1 MDLRLKIKEGVAT
14 LERNGNPVTCP
25 YATRLLVPGNMA
37 NTINLNVSPCSSL
50 CSLFDYYKDGI
61 NIEGNINTYTVSL
74 CKKAYNKLPESIEKA
89 SVSKLLFPIIEK

>member
-1 MDLRLKIKEGVAT
+1 MDLRLKIKDGVAT

-50 CSLFDYYKDGI
+50 CSLFEYWKDGT
-61 NIEGNINTYTVSL
+61 NIKENTNTYTVSL
-74 CKKAYNKLPESIEKA
+74 CKKAYTKLDESFEKA
-89 SVSKLLFPIIEK
+89 SISKLLFPIIEK

>member
-1 MDLRLKIKEGVAT
+1 MDLRLKIKDGVAT

-37 NTINLNVSPCSSL
+37 NTINLNVSPCTSL
-50 CSLFDYYKDGI
+50 CALFEYWKDGT
-61 NIEGNINTYTVSL
+61 NIKETTNTYTVSL
-74 CKKAYNKLPESIEKA
+74 CKKAYTKLDESIEKA

>member
-1 MDLRLKIKEGVAT
+1 MDLRLKIKDGVAT

-37 NTINLNVSPCSSL
+37 NTIHLNVSPCSSL

-61 NIEGNINTYTVSL
+61 NIEGNKSYTVSL

>member
-1 MDLRLKIKEGVAT
+1 MDLRLKIKDGVAT

-50 CSLFDYYKDGI
+50 CSLFDYWKDGT
-61 NIEGNINTYTVSL
+61 NIMENTHTYTVSL
-74 CKKAYNKLPESIEKA
+74 CTKAYDKLPESIEKA

>member
-61 NIEGNINTYTVSL
+61 NIEGNIDTYSVSL
-74 CKKAYNKLPESIEKA
+74 CKRAYNKLPEIFEKA